1 MKKINIFSIG
11 LLATALAMTSCKDSF
26 LEYEPQTKGDVNEY
40 FSTEEHINE
49 GLTAAYTPLHVY
61 DYDGDMFGQL
71 NWSDMLGDD
80 MLVGAASMTDQ
91 EVWHN
96 AADFKLTSD
105 LTLTNFWR
113 DSYDGIRACNE
124 VISFVKSNE
133 DKLSADFAKKVIAE
147 AAVLRA
153 FYYTVVWKWYGNI
166 PYFNEPLTASATVEQ
181 SSPTDAYEKIIADLQ
196 EAIDANVLPMRA
208 ASGQEGHAT
217 QATAYMIYAEL
228 VMYQNDESRFA
239 QALSYMNAIINSN
252 QYNIN
257 TPFATVWS
265 PDGEWC
271 DESIFEINYTD
282 GPLCVRAYPAEGDA
296 ARTALYQIGGTFQC
310 QAIGPD
316 GGVSSDPDVANN
328 GWGTF
333 VPRRSC
339 LDLYAANDERRDV
352 TLLDGE
358 PGNPNARIQNQNLF
372 MNKYLPRYSHVA
384 GGTGGADQCRWNDN
398 FRIYR
403 YAETLLNAAELIVR
417 TGGDAALAKSYI
429 TQVRKRAGLV
439 SEVEPTLDNILT
451 ERRKEFLGE
460 GKRYWDLVRME
471 DVPGVSQK
479 ASLLLKAELE
489 PVNEKG
495 DRGRQNSWKPSKKYI
510 PISSKEISSAQ
521 GTLKQN
527 DAYFN

>member
-1 MKKINIFSIG
+1 MKKIKIFSIV
-11 LLATALAMTSCKDSF
+11 LLTASMALTGCSDSF
-26 LEYEPQTKGDVNEY
+26 LENEPQTKGDANSY

-49 GLTAAYTPLHVY
+49 GLVACYQPIHSY
-61 DYDGDMFGQL
+61 DYDGTMFGQL
-71 NWSDMLGDD
+71 NWADMLADD

-96 AADFKLTSD
+96 AADFKLTAD
-105 LTLTNFWR
+105 LTLGGYWR
-113 DSYDGIRACNE
+113 VSYDGIKACNE
-124 VISFVKSNE
+124 VIAAVEANKTNVSP
-133 DKLSADFAKKVIAE
+133 DFANKVIAE
-147 AAVLRA
+147 ASVLRA
-153 FYYTVVWKWYGNI
+153 FYYTVVWKWFGNI
-166 PYFNEPLTASATVEQ
+166 PYFTTPLSATELVEQ
-181 SSPTDAYEKIIADLQ
+181 SSPTDAYQQIIADLE
-196 EAIDANVLPMRA
+196 EAIKSNVLPMRA
-208 ASGQEGHAT
+208 AEGEEGHAT

-228 VMYQNDESRFA
+228 VMYQNDESRFS
-239 QALSYMNAIINSN
+239 QALSYMNEIITSGK
-252 QYNIN
+252 YNIN

-265 PDGEWC
+265 PEGEWC

-282 GPLCVRAYPAEGDA
+282 GPLCERSYDYLPG
-296 ARTALYQIGGTFQC
+296 IGGTFQC

-316 GGVSSDPDVANN
+316 GGVSTDPDVANN

-333 VPRRSC
+333 VPRRTC
-339 LDLYAANDERRDV
+339 LDLYAANDARRDV

-372 MNKYLPRYSHVA
+372 LNKYVPRYSHVA
-384 GGTGGADQCRWNDN
+384 EGTGGADQCRWNDN

-417 TGGDAALAKSYI
+417 TGGDLTKAKGYI
-429 TQVRKRAGLV
+429 TQVRQRAGLV

-451 ERRKEFLGE
+451 ERRLEFLGE

-471 DVPGVSQK
+471 DVTGVSQK
-479 ASLLLKAELE
+479 ASVLLKTELE

-495 DRGRQNSWKPSKKYI
+495 DRGRNGDWKPNKKYI
-510 PISSKEISSAQ
+510 PISSKEISSGQ
-521 GTLKQN
+521 GSLKQN